1 MDLDDDDSDYVRPV
15 LAMGVL
21 DDALVVTGDHFI
33 YLYSTAFEEI
43 GREEDRLEEEASL
56 GAPDEGS
63 VE

>member
-1 MDLDDDDSDYVRPV
+1 
-15 LAMGVL
+15 MGVL